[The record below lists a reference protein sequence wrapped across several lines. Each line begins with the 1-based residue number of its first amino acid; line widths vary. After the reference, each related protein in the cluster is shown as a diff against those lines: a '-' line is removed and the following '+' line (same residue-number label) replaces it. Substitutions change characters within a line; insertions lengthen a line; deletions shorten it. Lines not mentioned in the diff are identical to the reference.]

1 MSITTSTKDRL
12 TSMRG
17 VALVTGASRGIGRA
31 TAIRLA
37 GDFAAVALV
46 ARDPIKLEKAAAE
59 ARAAGAEALSLA
71 EDLRKAEAAH
81 HIVEKLM

>member
-1 MSITTSTKDRL
+1 MSITTSTEDRL

-59 ARAAGAEALSLA
+59 AVPRGRRRSRW
-71 EDLRKAEAAH
+71 LRICARRRR
-81 HIVEKLM
+81 LTTSSRN